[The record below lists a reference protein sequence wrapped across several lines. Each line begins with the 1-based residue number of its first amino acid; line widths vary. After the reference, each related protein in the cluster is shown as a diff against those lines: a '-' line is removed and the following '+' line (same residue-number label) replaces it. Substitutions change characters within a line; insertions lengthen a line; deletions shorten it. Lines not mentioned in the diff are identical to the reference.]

1 MAVLYRLHVKS
12 GQFFIL
18 RELLPGGRH
27 CAGSK
32 TGGQSTAN
40 ALRGRRIGG
49 GQRADRREM
58 RRLSDA
64 RRSAGARR
72 RENRGSRRTPG
83 ATQFAAAQVWRCW
96 ICHCSRNGTPSAGRV
111 AASDGC
117 STIRRGLR
125 ELPAVASRN
134 AI

>member
-1 MAVLYRLHVKS
+1 MAGRSRWRVEA
-12 GQFFIL
+12 GPFFIF
-18 RELLPGGRH
+18 REVLPGGRQRSG
-27 CAGSK
+27 AQ
-32 TGGQSTAN
+32 TGGQATAN

-83 ATQFAAAQVWRCW
+83 ATQFAAAQVDRKSTRLNSSHEW
-96 ICHCSRNGTPSAGRV
+96 ISY
-111 AASDGC
+111 
-117 STIRRGLR
+117 
-125 ELPAVASRN
+125 AVFC
-134 AI
+134 